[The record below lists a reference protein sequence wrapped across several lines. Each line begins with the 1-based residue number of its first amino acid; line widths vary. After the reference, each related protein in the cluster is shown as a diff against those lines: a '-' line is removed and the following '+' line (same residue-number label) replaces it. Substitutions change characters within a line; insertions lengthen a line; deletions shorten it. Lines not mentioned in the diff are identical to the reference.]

1 MDGTALARGFEV
13 IWYKS
18 QPRINLVSEWG
29 RSAIEVVARQAF
41 PGGEWHHL
49 AVTYDGSGKAAGV
62 TVSIDGERQAVIVR
76 RDNLAGPIASDE
88 PWRIAWK
95 ATGVG
100 FEGSLDELRLFDRV
114 LHGDEIEAMAC
125 REMLQGA
132 IETPRA
138 ERTKQQKE
146 RLRTYY
152 VAHEGSDELRR
163 LTARAGG
170 AARCSKT
177 QVRREIV
184 STPVMQEMEPPR
196 PTYVLARGQ
205 YDQPGPQVSAGV
217 PAALGAARSRR
228 PARTAWASPAGS
240 WRRTTR

>member
-1 MDGTALARGFEV
+1 MDGTAQARGFEV

-29 RSAIEVVARQAF
+29 RSAIEVVARQTF

-62 TVSIDGERQAVIVR
+62 TVSVDGQRQPVIVR
-76 RDNLAGPIASDE
+76 RDNLAGSIASDE

-114 LHGDEIEAMAC
+114 LQGDEIEAMSC

-146 RLRTYY
+146 RLR
-152 VAHEGSDELRR
+152 SLLRR
-163 LTARAGG
+163 PRGLGRAPPADGGTGRAARA
-170 AARCSKT
+170 
-177 QVRREIV
+177 RR
-184 STPVMQEMEPPR
+184 
-196 PTYVLARGQ
+196 
-205 YDQPGPQVSAGV
+205 
-217 PAALGAARSRR
+217 
-228 PARTAWASPAGS
+228 
-240 WRRTTR
+240 